1 MPVVSTRSILSGM
14 LVKEAMRRQL
24 VQLPES
30 ASLGRCINHLIKY
43 KINGL
48 LVIDDLRRPVGVV
61 TRSDIITAFYG
72 GLPVASPLK
81 DIMNGPLITCFPDE
95 ELETALER
103 MRSNGIHQLYVQGA
117 ETASV
122 EGVLSYEDV
131 VALLYRYCRVCPR
144 STTRGKGPHDA
155 ADVTI
160 QQYTVQDAMTKKV
173 VAYREEHSL
182 AQIIEGLISHRFGA
196 VLIEDDQRRAR
207 GVISKID
214 LVIAYHHG
222 SSLEAEAGSV
232 MNKPVVTWDQK
243 SGLADAIRQMF
254 LKNVQRLFIHGG
266 DPSRVVG
273 VLSLSDA
280 ARVRSGT
287 CRACLSSRIMSA
299 D

>member
-1 MPVVSTRSILSGM
+1 MPVVSKRSILSGM

-24 VQLPES
+24 VKLP
-30 ASLGRCINHLIKY
+30 ANAPLGRCINHLIKF

-61 TRSDIITAFYG
+61 SRSDLITAFYG
-72 GLPVASPLK
+72 GLPVDSPLK
-81 DIMNGPLITCFPDE
+81 DIMNGPLTTCFPDE
-95 ELETALER
+95 KLETALER
-103 MRSNGIHQLYVQGA
+103 MRTSGIHQLYVQGA
-117 ETASV
+117 ETASM

-131 VALLYRYCRVCPR
+131 VALLYRYCRVCPK
-144 STTRGKGPHDA
+144 STTRNEGSHDS
-155 ADVTI
+155 ADTN
-160 QQYTVQDAMTKKV
+160 QQVTVQDAMTPKV
-173 VAYREEHSL
+173 IAYGEEHSL
-182 AQIIEGLISHRFGA
+182 ARVMEGLISHRFGA
-196 VLIEDDQRRAR
+196 VLIQDDQGLAR

-222 SSLEAEAGSV
+222 TNLEAEAKSI
-232 MNKPVVTWDQK
+232 MNAPVVMWDQK
-243 SGLADAIRQMF
+243 SDLAGAIREMF
-254 LKNVQRLFIHGG
+254 LKNVQRLFIHGD

-287 CRACLSSRIMSA
+287 CRACLASRIMSI